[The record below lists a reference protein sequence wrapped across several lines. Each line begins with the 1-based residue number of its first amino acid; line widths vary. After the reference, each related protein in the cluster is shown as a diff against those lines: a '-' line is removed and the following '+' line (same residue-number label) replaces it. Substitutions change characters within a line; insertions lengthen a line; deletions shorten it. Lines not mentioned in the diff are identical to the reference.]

1 MTDTC
6 IVDICKGIAVYIR
19 FFTDEYGACQRCMA
33 LRQKRAQI
41 FTNKMPVL
49 CKINRQAFPSIRI
62 LFHYRLIRASIDKP
76 VYKEKLRV
84 RSYGVPAADSAVF
97 VELKKKYDGVVYKRR
112 ITSTPRA
119 AQALLRGVHPA
130 GAQSQIQKEIEY
142 FQQFHRTQPKVFIAY
157 DRQAFQGT
165 ENSALRITF
174 DRNMRYRLDRLDLM
188 AGDDGAPILQTDDI
202 LMEIKIP
209 GACPLW
215 LTRLLTDDPHP
226 VEATRANWRLPSI
239 VTVTTGADA
248 ETTRSISWYT
258 KFSVT
263 GSDIEIVPY
272 SANPS
277 FSGSPTRGGVNAT
290 SERHDRFACRK
301 TG

>member
-1 MTDTC
+1 MNKPIITCFERVEKKYFLSPEQYRNFLESLAPYVRADAYGEYTICNLYYDTD
-6 IVDICKGIAVYIR
+6 D
-19 FFTDEYGACQRCMA
+19 
-33 LRQKRAQI
+33 
-41 FTNKMPVL
+41 
-49 CKINRQAFPSIRI
+49 
-62 LFHYRLIRASIDKP
+62 YRLIRASIDKP

-97 VELKKKYDGVVYKRR
+97 VELKKKYDSVVYKRR

-142 FQQFHRTQPKVFIAY
+142 FQQFHRTQPKAFIAY

-215 LTRLLTDDPHP
+215 LTRLLT
-226 VEATRANWRLPSI
+226 EYGIYSASFSKYGECYRAHILRDNKKL
-239 VTVTTGADA
+239 
-248 ETTRSISWYT
+248 YT
-258 KFSVT
+258 K
-263 GSDIEIVPY
+263 EMY
-272 SANPS
+272 LSA
-277 FSGSPTRGGVNAT
+277 
-290 SERHDRFACRK
+290 
-301 TG
+301 

>member
-1 MTDTC
+1 MNKPIITCFERVEKKYFLSPEQYRNFLESLAPYVRADAYGEYTICNLYYDTD
-6 IVDICKGIAVYIR
+6 D
-19 FFTDEYGACQRCMA
+19 
-33 LRQKRAQI
+33 
-41 FTNKMPVL
+41 
-49 CKINRQAFPSIRI
+49 
-62 LFHYRLIRASIDKP
+62 YRLIRASIDKP

-97 VELKKKYDGVVYKRR
+97 VELKKKYDSVVYKRR

-157 DRQAFQGT
+157 DRLAFQGT

-215 LTRLLTDDPHP
+215 LTRLLT
-226 VEATRANWRLPSI
+226 EYGIYSASFSKYGECYRAHILRDNKKL
-239 VTVTTGADA
+239 
-248 ETTRSISWYT
+248 YT
-258 KFSVT
+258 K
-263 GSDIEIVPY
+263 EMY
-272 SANPS
+272 LSA
-277 FSGSPTRGGVNAT
+277 
-290 SERHDRFACRK
+290 
-301 TG
+301 